1 MKKFSWLFLFLAA
14 ATLLTSCAG
23 GLTPPAG
30 ETEETATQ
38 TEQLTT
44 TEEEV
49 ITVEGNKEE
58 LRAETE
64 AYFDGFDK
72 EVYYVG
78 PTRDYTSL
86 VELLLD
92 LEGDTEK
99 KTIYI
104 DEGEYDIFRE
114 YDLQVAVDRIVI
126 PPDDITSGNYFGKY
140 NAFVPHNTRII
151 GQGKVTLR
159 FTPTVDEISYGA
171 SRTWSPL
178 NILGSVMI
186 ENVTVLGKNC
196 RYCLHNDDH
205 NKYMGSK
212 QYYKNCR
219 FIYELCD
226 KDDNGRLLGFNNTIG
241 YGVNTNS
248 VHVFDQCEIYFDGEG
263 DHSAFYG
270 HNPSGTRPG
279 EGEILL
285 TRCHIHASDETNKR
299 VIRLQTLSKDVA
311 GHVVTTIDRCKVN
324 GGLTLNCYYAESIQS
339 YEVTYFHTAHQPVD
353 RTGKVDII
361 EDPYEIHYVD

>member
-1 MKKFSWLFLFLAA
+1 MILAA
-14 ATLLTSCAG
+14 LLALSACSSGTS
-23 GLTPPAG
+23 LVPEETT
-30 ETEETATQ
+30 ETEVPAS
-38 TEQLTT
+38 T

-58 LRAETE
+58 LRAATE
-64 AYFDGFDK
+64 AYFDGFDE

-78 PTRDYTSL
+78 PTRDYTSF

-92 LEGDTEK
+92 LEGNSAK

-104 DEGEYDIFRE
+104 DEGEYDLFRE
-114 YDLQVAVDRIVI
+114 YELAVAVDRLVI
-126 PPDDITSGNYFGKY
+126 PPDDVVSSNYMGKY
-140 NAFVPHNTRII
+140 NAFVPNNTRIV

-159 FTPTVDEISYGA
+159 FTPDKDDISYGA

-178 NILGSVMI
+178 NIYGSVMI
-186 ENVTVLGKNC
+186 ENVNVRVKNC
-196 RYCLHNDDH
+196 RYALHNDDH
-205 NKYMGSK
+205 NKYPGSR

-219 FIYELCD
+219 FVYELSD
-226 KDDNGRLLGFNNTIG
+226 KDANGRLLGFNNTIG

-248 VHVFDQCEIYFDGEG
+248 VHVFDNCEIFFDGEG
-263 DHSAFYG
+263 QHSAFYG
-270 HNPSGTRPG
+270 HNPSGTKPG

-285 TRCHIHASDETNKR
+285 TRCHIHASDESNLR
-299 VIRLQTLSKDVA
+299 VIRLQTLSTGVA

-324 GGLTLNCYYAESIQS
+324 GGLTLNLYNSGSIQS

-353 RTGKVDII
+353 RTHSKEEPF
-361 EDPYEIHYVD
+361 EDPYEIRYVD